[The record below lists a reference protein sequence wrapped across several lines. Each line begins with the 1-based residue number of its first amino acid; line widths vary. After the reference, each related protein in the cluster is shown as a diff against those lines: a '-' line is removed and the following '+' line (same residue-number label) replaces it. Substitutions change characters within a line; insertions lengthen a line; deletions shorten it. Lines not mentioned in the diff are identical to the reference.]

1 MHQSWKLAVVPLLLC
16 AILFSIG
23 CGSSNAHIRLAN
35 ALPSQ
40 SSLDMLVDSK
50 NIASA
55 VLYGSASAYATVSSG
70 SRHIQIEPTGTTDV
84 LVDQTTSLSS
94 GTDTTVLDTN
104 SGAVVLTDSNS
115 TPASGDISIR
125 AINASSTLGTA
136 DVYVVTSGTDITT
149 VNPTASNVA
158 FPSAT
163 SYQAVAAGSYEVIFT
178 QPGQKVPV
186 ISSSPTSFSAGQ
198 VRSVVGLDGQSGG
211 FTTAVL
217 SDLN

>member
-1 MHQSWKLAVVPLLLC
+1 MHQSWKLAVVPLLASASL
-16 AILFSIG
+16 LSIG
-23 CGSSNAHIRLAN
+23 CGSSSTHIRLVN

-125 AINASSTLGTA
+125 AINASATLGTA
-136 DVYVVTSGTDITT
+136 DVYIVTSGTDITT
-149 VNPTASNVA
+149 VNPTASSVA

-163 SYQAVAAGSYEVIFT
+163 SYQSVAAGSYEVIFT

-186 ISSSPTSFSAGQ
+186 ISSSPTSFNAGQ
-198 VRSVVGLDGQSGG
+198 VRSVVGLDG
-211 FTTAVL
+211 
-217 SDLN
+217 

>member
-23 CGSSNAHIRLAN
+23 CGSSSAHIRLVN

-50 NIASA
+50 NIAGA

-84 LVDQTTSLSS
+84 LVDQTTSLGS
-94 GTDTTVLDTN
+94 GTDSTVLETN

-136 DVYVVTSGTDITT
+136 DVYIVTSGTDITT
-149 VNPTASNVA
+149 VNPTASDVA

-186 ISSSPTSFSAGQ
+186 ISSSPTSFNAGQ